1 MLHYICNAMVRQ
13 SETQI
18 TFRLPKALAQ
28 RLDKLARESARPRS
42 EILRDAIAA
51 YMDTAVAGF
60 DMRPSDRVKA
70 LIGSVH
76 SGKPDLGTRHSEYVK
91 QLLRRGRE

>member
-1 MLHYICNAMVRQ
+1 MLHYICHAMVRQ

-18 TFRLPKALAQ
+18 TFRLPRALAR
-28 RLDKLARESARPRS
+28 RLDELARQSARPRS
-42 EILRDAIAA
+42 EVLRDAVAA
-51 YMDTAVAGF
+51 YVDTAVSGLGT
-60 DMRPSDRVKA
+60 RPADRVKS

-91 QLLRRGRE
+91 QLLGRRRG